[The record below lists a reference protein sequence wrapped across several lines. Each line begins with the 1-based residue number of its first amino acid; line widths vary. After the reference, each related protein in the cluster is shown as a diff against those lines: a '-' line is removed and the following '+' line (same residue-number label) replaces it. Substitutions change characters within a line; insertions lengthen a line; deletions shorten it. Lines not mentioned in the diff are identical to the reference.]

1 MQSMNKAIDKDW
13 FRQAIRAA
21 GYKSQNAFAE
31 AIGLT
36 GPKFTNTLK
45 GDRRV
50 QADEIEKIASALG
63 ASDRNVKIALGI
75 EVKNSSEYKIA
86 GYVSAADRVVLYDQD
101 DMEADTIELP
111 IFYYQGVTL
120 RVKGESMTPRY
131 KPNEII
137 GIRLPGL
144 EKPTISMFGKD
155 VVARLDDGRLVLKTI
170 YKGEED
176 GTYSLISVNIN
187 VPPIIG
193 ASIDWVSPVDFHI
206 SL

>member
-1 MQSMNKAIDKDW
+1 MNKAIDKDW
-13 FRQAIRAA
+13 FRSTIKKA
-21 GYKSQNAFAE
+21 GYRSQNAFAE

-45 GDRRV
+45 GDRRI

-63 ASDRNVKIALGI
+63 ASDRDVKIALGI
-75 EVKNSSEYKIA
+75 EVKSASEYKIA
-86 GYVSAADRVVLYDQD
+86 GYVSAADRVVLYDYD
-101 DMEADTIELP
+101 DMEADTIDLP
-111 IFYYQGVTL
+111 IFYYPGVTL

-131 KPNEII
+131 KPNEVI

-144 EKPTISMFGKD
+144 EKPVSSLFGKD
-155 VVARLDDGRLVLKTI
+155 VVAKLDDGRLVLKTI
-170 YKGEED
+170 YKGEEE
-176 GTYSLISVNIN
+176 GTYSLISVNTN

-193 ASIDWVSPVDFHI
+193 ATIEWVAPVDFHI

>member
-1 MQSMNKAIDKDW
+1 MNKAIDKEW
-13 FRQAIRAA
+13 FRRAIKKA
-21 GYKSQNAFAE
+21 GFKSQNAFAE
-31 AIGLT
+31 AVGLT

-50 QADEIEKIASALG
+50 QANEIEKFAAALG
-63 ASDRNVKIALGI
+63 ESDRDVKIALGI
-75 EVKNSSEYKIA
+75 EVKNICEYKIV
-86 GYVSAADRVVLYDQD
+86 GYVSAADRVVFYDQD
-101 DMEADTIELP
+101 EMEADIIELP
-111 IFYYQGVTL
+111 IFYYKGVTL

-144 EKPTISMFGKD
+144 EKPPTSLFGKD
-155 VVARLDDGRLVLKTI
+155 VVAKLTDGRLVLKTI
-170 YKGEED
+170 YKGED
-176 GTYSLISVNIN
+176 VGSYSLISVNPN

-193 ASIDWVSPVDFHI
+193 ARIEWVAPVDFHI

>member
-1 MQSMNKAIDKDW
+1 MNKAIDKDW
-13 FRQAIRAA
+13 FRQAIKSA

-50 QADEIEKIASALG
+50 QAEEIEKISAALG
-63 ASDRNVKIALGI
+63 VSDRSVKIALGI
-75 EVKNSSEYKIA
+75 EVKSASEYKIA

-101 DMEADTIELP
+101 DMEIDTIDIP
-111 IFYYQGVTL
+111 IFYYPGITL

-144 EKPTISMFGKD
+144 GKPAISMFGKD
-155 VVARLDDGRLVLKTI
+155 VVAKLSDGRLVLKTI
-170 YKGEED
+170 YKGEEE
-176 GTYSLISVNIN
+176 GTYSLISVNTN

-193 ASIDWVSPVDFHI
+193 VSIEWVSPVDFHI

>member
-1 MQSMNKAIDKDW
+1 MKKTIDKDW
-13 FRQAIRAA
+13 FKKAIKKA
-21 GYKSQNAFAE
+21 GFKSQNAFAE
-31 AIGLT
+31 AVGLT

-45 GDRRV
+45 GDRRI
-50 QADEIEKIASALG
+50 QADEIEKMASALG
-63 ASDRNVKIALGI
+63 ESDKDIKIALGI
-75 EVKNSSEYKIA
+75 EIKSICEYKIA

-101 DMEADTIELP
+101 EMETDVIELP
-111 IFYYQGVTL
+111 IFYYKGVTL

-144 EKPTISMFGKD
+144 EKPTMNLFGKD
-155 VVARLDDGRLVLKTI
+155 VVAQLADGRLVLKTI
-170 YKGEED
+170 YKGEDE
-176 GTYSLISVNIN
+176 GSYSLISVNPN

-193 ASIDWVSPVDFHI
+193 AKIEWIAPVDFHI

>member
-1 MQSMNKAIDKDW
+1 MNKSIDKNW
-13 FRQAIRAA
+13 FRRAIKSA
-21 GYKSQNAFAE
+21 GYKSQNTFAE
-31 AIGLT
+31 SIGLT

-50 QADEIEKIASALG
+50 QAEEIEKIATALG
-63 ASDRNVKIALGI
+63 ESDRNVKIALGI
-75 EVKNSSEYKIA
+75 EVKTTSEYKIA

-101 DMEADTIELP
+101 DMEMDTIEIP
-111 IFYYQGVTL
+111 IFYYPGITL

-144 EKPTISMFGKD
+144 DKPTISMFGKD
-155 VVARLDDGRLVLKTI
+155 VVAKLSDGRLVLKTI
-170 YKGEED
+170 YKGDED
-176 GTYSLISVNIN
+176 GTYSLISVNTN
-187 VPPIIG
+187 VPPIIR
-193 ASIDWVSPVDFHI
+193 ANIDWVSPVDFHI

>member
-1 MQSMNKAIDKDW
+1 MNKAIDKDW
-13 FRQAIRAA
+13 FRQAIKSA

-50 QADEIEKIASALG
+50 QAEEIEKISAALG
-63 ASDRNVKIALGI
+63 VSDRSVKIALGI
-75 EVKNSSEYKIA
+75 EVKSASEYKIA

-101 DMEADTIELP
+101 DMEIDTIDIP
-111 IFYYQGVTL
+111 IFYYPGITL

-144 EKPTISMFGKD
+144 DKPVISMFGKD
-155 VVARLDDGRLVLKTI
+155 VVAKLSDGRLVLKTI
-170 YKGEED
+170 YKGEEE
-176 GTYSLISVNIN
+176 GTYSLISVNTN

-193 ASIDWVSPVDFHI
+193 ASIEWVSPVDFHI

>member
-1 MQSMNKAIDKDW
+1 MNKAIDKEW
-13 FRQAIRAA
+13 FRRAIKKA
-21 GYKSQNAFAE
+21 GFKSQNAFAE
-31 AIGLT
+31 AVGLT

-50 QADEIEKIASALG
+50 QANEIEKFAAALG
-63 ASDRNVKIALGI
+63 ESDRDVKIALGI
-75 EVKNSSEYKIA
+75 EVKNICEYKIV

-101 DMEADTIELP
+101 EMEADIIELP
-111 IFYYQGVTL
+111 IFYYKGVTL

-144 EKPTISMFGKD
+144 EKPPISLFGKD
-155 VVARLDDGRLVLKTI
+155 VVAKLTDGRLVLKTI
-170 YKGEED
+170 YKGEDE
-176 GTYSLISVNIN
+176 GSYSLISVNPN

-193 ASIDWVSPVDFHI
+193 ARIEWVAPVDFHI

>member
-1 MQSMNKAIDKDW
+1 MNKAIDKEW
-13 FRQAIRAA
+13 FRKAIKKA
-21 GYKSQNAFAE
+21 GFKSQNAFAE
-31 AIGLT
+31 AVGLT

-50 QADEIEKIASALG
+50 QADEIEKFAAALG
-63 ASDRNVKIALGI
+63 ESDRDVKIALGI
-75 EVKNSSEYKIA
+75 EVKNICEYKIV

-101 DMEADTIELP
+101 EMETDIIELP
-111 IFYYQGVTL
+111 IFYYKGVTL

-144 EKPTISMFGKD
+144 EKPTTNLFGKD
-155 VVARLDDGRLVLKTI
+155 VVAKLADGRLVLKTI
-170 YKGEED
+170 YKGEDE
-176 GTYSLISVNIN
+176 GSYSLISVNPN

-193 ASIDWVSPVDFHI
+193 ARIEWVAPVDFHI

>member
-1 MQSMNKAIDKDW
+1 MGLMNKAIDKEW
-13 FRQAIRAA
+13 FRQAIKAA

-50 QADEIEKIASALG
+50 QAEEIEKISSALG
-63 ASDRNVKIALGI
+63 ESDRNVKIALGI
-75 EVKNSSEYKIA
+75 EVKNSAEYKIA

-101 DMEADTIELP
+101 DMETDIIELP
-111 IFYYQGVTL
+111 IFYYPGVTL

-144 EKPTISMFGKD
+144 DKPTTSMFGKD
-155 VVARLDDGRLVLKTI
+155 VVARLGDGRLVLKTI
-170 YKGEED
+170 YKGDEE
-176 GTYSLISVNIN
+176 GTYSLISVNTN
-187 VPPIIG
+187 VPPITK
-193 ASIDWVSPVDFHI
+193 AEIDWVSPVDFHI

>member
-1 MQSMNKAIDKDW
+1 MNKAIDKEW
-13 FRQAIRAA
+13 FRKAIKKA
-21 GYKSQNAFAE
+21 GFKSQNAFAE
-31 AIGLT
+31 AVGLT

-50 QADEIEKIASALG
+50 QADEIEKFAAALG
-63 ASDRNVKIALGI
+63 ESDRDVKIALGI
-75 EVKNSSEYKIA
+75 EVKNICEYKIV

-101 DMEADTIELP
+101 EMETDIIELP
-111 IFYYQGVTL
+111 IFYYKGVTL

-144 EKPTISMFGKD
+144 EKPTTNLFGKD
-155 VVARLDDGRLVLKTI
+155 VVAKLADGRLVLKTI
-170 YKGEED
+170 YKGEDE
-176 GTYSLISVNIN
+176 GSYSLISVNPN

-193 ASIDWVSPVDFHI
+193 AKIEWVAPVDFHI

>member
-1 MQSMNKAIDKDW
+1 MNKAIDKEW
-13 FRQAIRAA
+13 FRRAIKKA
-21 GYKSQNAFAE
+21 GFKSQNAFAE
-31 AIGLT
+31 AVGLT

-50 QADEIEKIASALG
+50 QANEIEKFAAALG
-63 ASDRNVKIALGI
+63 ESDRDVKIALGI
-75 EVKNSSEYKIA
+75 EVKNICEYKIV
-86 GYVSAADRVVLYDQD
+86 GYVSAADRVVFYDQD
-101 DMEADTIELP
+101 EMEADIIELP
-111 IFYYQGVTL
+111 IFYYKGVTL

-144 EKPTISMFGKD
+144 EKPPTSLFGKD
-155 VVARLDDGRLVLKTI
+155 VVAKLTDGRLVLKTI
-170 YKGEED
+170 YKGEDE
-176 GTYSLISVNIN
+176 GSYSLISVNPN

-193 ASIDWVSPVDFHI
+193 ARIEWVAPVDFHI